1 MPSWIN
7 IMPSSL
13 TAPMT
18 LLMQQGDT
26 PGCGN
31 PAISD
36 GTAHSYSNMEML
48 EFRPIRA
55 PELMALGIGKT

>member
-1 MPSWIN
+1 
-7 IMPSSL
+7 
-13 TAPMT
+13 MT